1 MDTSEDLPVTQEEQC
16 RVEDPHLTCVVEKE
30 VPKEAE
36 SRRGPGMK
44 VHWDATNASPLERVD
59 SAISA

>member
-1 MDTSEDLPVTQEEQC
+1 MDTSEDLPVTQEEHC
-16 RVEDPHLTCVVEKE
+16 RVEDLHLACVVEKE
-30 VPKEAE
+30 VAKEAE
-36 SRRGPGMK
+36 QWRAPGMK